1 MLRSLTLWVTES
13 SYRSPLDGCRCLS
26 FYESGSINIC
36 DGTLSKHIGTQALV
50 PTLVQM
56 RKSSS
61 LAKSG
66 LPRAHSTLGAGM
78 LPDALCH
85 VQSAQSYS
93 VALLEPD

>member
-13 SYRSPLDGCRCLS
+13 SYRSPLGGCRCLS
-26 FYESGSINIC
+26 FYESGSTNIC

-50 PTLVQM
+50 LTLVQM

-78 LPDALCH
+78 PPDALCH